1 MFEVTHRFGQ
11 LILSCVYFQSKLL
24 GIVHPVFDSRKQ
36 QLIDSK
42 WSRFYCI
49 FMSLLTICGICLAYY
64 NMYDNTPYL
73 YGKYV
78 LAIVSDINIVFSV
91 SMTFG
96 MICVHL
102 CRQKLLTEPL
112 NQIVALKNQMQK
124 DVNSSFYTAQF
135 IALTVFKF
143 SAPFNQCL
151 SMFISVLPILRE
163 GGAWVITCWLFLFLV
178 VFAVAAIINLYYLG
192 ILCLW
197 RVHEMNNQ
205 RLLTLVSKLKGYSDL
220 RGTAKLRKVSMQR
233 LCDASDTMD
242 EIAETN
248 SRIYFCGDHL
258 RRALSFQTIA
268 GFASTFVSCTIEIF
282 CFYHF
287 LWNITY
293 LDPIYVFV
301 TTWRILYEYLDIF
314 LIANAANFGNHAS
327 DQTRYLLHS
336 HLDSVQISDKRLMK
350 SVSCIN

>member
-1 MFEVTHRFGQ
+1 MPCLLQYVWQHSLFVRK
-11 LILSCVYFQSKLL
+11 ICSCNSEWYK
-24 GIVHPVFDSRKQ
+24 H
-36 QLIDSK
+36 
-42 WSRFYCI
+42 CI
-49 FMSLLTICGICLAYY
+49 FGI
-64 NMYDNTPYL
+64 D
-73 YGKYV
+73 
-78 LAIVSDINIVFSV
+78 DFRDD
-91 SMTFG
+91 
-96 MICVHL
+96 L
-102 CRQKLLTEPL
+102 CASGRQKLLTKPL

-124 DVNSSFYTAQF
+124 DVNSSFYTVQF
-135 IALTVFKF
+135 IALTVFRF

-151 SMFISVLPILRE
+151 SMLISVLPIFRE

-205 RLLTLVSKLKGYSDL
+205 RLLTLVSKLKDYSDL

-258 RRALSFQTIA
+258 RRALSFQTVA

-301 TTWRILYEYLDIF
+301 TTWRILYEYLDTF
-314 LIANAANFGNHAS
+314 LIANAADFANHAS

-350 SVSCIN
+350 SVSCINWKTIVMILKNRFFSFMYFESI